1 MKEAMKAL
9 IEQSDGYEEILEHWQ
24 EVFDA
29 LTPCI
34 IINKEGKVMT
44 MVDVIVKCNLLV
56 TKYHGKLD
64 FKEVVEDINK
74 LLNK

>member
-9 IEQSDGYEEILEHWQ
+9 IEQSDGYEEILKYWQ
-24 EVFDA
+24 KMFDA

-44 MVDVIVKCNLLV
+44 VVDVIVRGNLLV
-56 TKYHGKLD
+56 TKYHGNLD

>member
-9 IEQSDGYEEILEHWQ
+9 IEQSDGYEEILKYWQ
-24 EVFDA
+24 KMFDA

-44 MVDVIVKCNLLV
+44 VVDVIVRSNLLV
-56 TKYHGKLD
+56 TKYHGNLD